1 MAHDSRFDR
10 YELFAAT
17 AVLAAHASNPQS
29 GFRHRDVRFL
39 IELFSNWVESALRG
53 SALAVQNTQVARYVS
68 MLAAEGFARRVSR
81 KGYPVFR
88 LTRLGLIELVSRIVG
103 RNYLDHREHFFFLCY
118 FVKNYRPRLEDLI
131 RREGRQ
137 FPLSLRLEL
146 DILMDVS
153 ALVARETD
161 AAKQELAKLDERI
174 HDALSTSA
182 YVEDALRK
190 GKAMEEVVREV
201 EKLYPYELN
210 SQKPLSQLIFEIPPD
225 MRGWELQRGN
235 KLRVHEVFR
244 PTRALLAGYISQ
256 LEALRSRL
264 EDGEPS

>member
-118 FVKNYRPRLEDLI
+118 FVKNYRP
-131 RREGRQ
+131 
-137 FPLSLRLEL
+137 RLEL